1 MAASRTTKNE
11 AATTLD
17 WGRTQFFWGE
27 VAQNFTRNAAMAL
40 TAIGTVAISIVVLGV
55 FLFARTSFNQL
66 LSNVVNKVD
75 IAVYLKD
82 EAGPA
87 DIDTMMRG
95 LRADTRVDNVR
106 FVSKQEALDTLRKR
120 LAGQVNLGLINVNP
134 LPNSFVVHTVDPGDV
149 PALAAALQT
158 KPAVAFVNYGSKVTE
173 KLLVIRRVLGLIG
186 LGVIVLLL
194 VATALI
200 IYNTIRL
207 TVFARQR
214 EITIMQLVGAT
225 NWTIRWPFVFEG
237 LLTGLA
243 GSFVGLLVL
252 WPAYRTLAPKLTF
265 NLPFLPLDLA
275 AIPVG
280 HLVLELV
287 LVGAFVGMLASW
299 LSVSRYLRPA

>member
-1 MAASRTTKNE
+1 M
-11 AATTLD
+11 D
-17 WGRTQFFWGE
+17 WGKTQFFWAE
-27 VAQNFTRNAAMAL
+27 VSQNFTRNAAMAL

-55 FLFARTSFNQL
+55 FLFARTSFNL
-66 LSNVVNKVD
+66 LLNNVVNKVD

-82 EAGPA
+82 EATAA
-87 DIDTMMRG
+87 DIDALMRK
-95 LRADTRVDNVR
+95 LRADQRVDSVR

-134 LPNSFVVHTVDPGDV
+134 LPNSFVVHTIDPAEV
-149 PALAAALQT
+149 PGLAGELQT
-158 KPAVAFVNYGSKVTE
+158 NPNVAFVNYGSKVTD
-173 KLLVIRRVLGLIG
+173 KLLVIRRVLGTIG
-186 LGVIVLLL
+186 LGVIILLL
-194 VATALI
+194 IATALI

-243 GSFVGLLVL
+243 GALVGLLVL
-252 WPAYRTLAPKLTF
+252 WPAYRTLAPKLSL
-265 NLPFLPLDLA
+265 NLPFLPLNLA
-275 AIPVG
+275 NVSVSHIA
-280 HLVLELV
+280 LELV
-287 LVGAFVGMLASW
+287 LVGAIVGMLASW

>member
-1 MAASRTTKNE
+1 
-11 AATTLD
+11 LD
-17 WGRTQFFWGE
+17 WGRTQFFWAE

-55 FLFARTSFNQL
+55 FLFARTSFNL
-66 LSNVVNKVD
+66 LLNNVVSKVD

-82 EAGPA
+82 EATPA
-87 DIDTMMRG
+87 DIDTMMRQ
-95 LRADTRVDNVR
+95 LRADQRVDNVR
-106 FVSKQEALDTLRKR
+106 FVSKQEALETLRKR

-134 LPNSFVVHTVDPGDV
+134 LPNSFVVHTTDPAEV
-149 PALAAALQT
+149 PGLAAQLQA
-158 KPAVAFVNYGSKVTE
+158 KPNVAFVNYGSKVTE
-173 KLLVIRRVLGLIG
+173 KLLVIRRVLGAIG

-243 GSFVGLLVL
+243 GGLIGLLVL
-252 WPAYRTLAPKLTF
+252 WPAYHTLAPKLTL
-265 NLPFLPLDLA
+265 NLPFLPLNLA
-275 AIPVG
+275 DVSVG
-280 HLVLELV
+280 RIAVELL
-287 LVGAFVGMLASW
+287 LVGAGVGMLASW

>member
-1 MAASRTTKNE
+1 MAASPTTKNG
-11 AATTLD
+11 AGTTLD
-17 WGRTQFFWGE
+17 WGRTQFFWAE

-55 FLFARTSFNQL
+55 FLFARQSFNVL
-66 LSNVVNKVD
+66 LSNVVSKVD

-82 EAGPA
+82 ETTPA
-87 DIDTMMRG
+87 DIDAMMRQ
-95 LRADTRVDNVR
+95 LRADPRVDNVR
-106 FVSKQEALDTLRKR
+106 FVSKQAALDTLRKR

-134 LPNSFVVHTVDPGDV
+134 LPNSFVVHTVDAGDV
-149 PALAAALQT
+149 PPVASDLQA
-158 KPAVAFVNYGSKVTE
+158 KPQVAFVNYGSKVTE
-173 KLLVIRRVLGLIG
+173 KLLVIRHVLGLIG
-186 LGVIVLLL
+186 FGVIILLL

-237 LLTGLA
+237 LLTGFA
-243 GSFVGLLVL
+243 GAAVGLLVL
-252 WPAYRTLAPKLTF
+252 WPAYRTLAPKLAF

-275 AIPVG
+275 AVPVG
-280 HLVLELV
+280 HLALELL
-287 LVGAFVGMLASW
+287 LVGTAVGTVASW